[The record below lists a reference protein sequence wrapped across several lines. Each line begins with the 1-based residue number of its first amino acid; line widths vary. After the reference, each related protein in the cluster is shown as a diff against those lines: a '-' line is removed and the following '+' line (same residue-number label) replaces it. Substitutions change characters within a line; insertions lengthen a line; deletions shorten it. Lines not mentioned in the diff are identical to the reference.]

1 MAQIQW
7 HWHTFTELSHATLYD
22 ILKLRQDVFILEQQ
36 CFYPDMDS
44 QDQAALHLTGHAD
57 GKLVA
62 YIRLLS
68 KQKLG
73 QPIITISRVIV
84 ASDLRG
90 TGTGNDMMRM
100 TLAYIDQHY
109 PDSRVELQAQQYV
122 RSFYEALGFVA
133 INEPYLDDGI
143 MHVDMRRMSD

>member
-68 KQKLG
+68 KQKHG
-73 QPIITISRVIV
+73 QPIITISRVIKESTLSFKQPSPRRPSSRTMSR
-84 ASDLRG
+84 SDRMPAADPPSFVTTTAPMRFSE
-90 TGTGNDMMRM
+90 TG
-100 TLAYIDQHY
+100 
-109 PDSRVELQAQQYV
+109 E
-122 RSFYEALGFVA
+122 F
-133 INEPYLDDGI
+133 
-143 MHVDMRRMSD
+143 SD